1 MKSKK
6 MVFPLRFYINI
17 CEDGAPKFVGI
28 QLGV

>member
-6 MVFPLRFYINI
+6 TVFPPRFYINI
-17 CEDGAPKFVGI
+17 CEEAPPEFVGI